1 MINMPKRK
9 KKTNLT
15 TGKKHM
21 RMRRSRPGLVPQM
34 NWNTEI
40 EIFEHDKS
48 VDEEESDVEYEIDC
62 EDGPIRIYPEK

>member
-9 KKTNLT
+9 NNTNLT

-34 NWNTEI
+34 SCNTEI
-40 EIFEHDKS
+40 F
-48 VDEEESDVEYEIDC
+48 
-62 EDGPIRIYPEK
+62 EDGPIGNYPEE

>member
-1 MINMPKRK
+1 M
-9 KKTNLT
+9 T

-40 EIFEHDKS
+40 FEHDES
-48 VDEEESDVEYEIDC
+48 VDEEESDMKDEINF
-62 EDGPIRIYPEK
+62 EDGPIRNYPEE

>member
-21 RMRRSRPGLVPQM
+21 RMRRSRPGLVPKM

-40 EIFEHDKS
+40 FEHDES
-48 VDEEESDVEYEIDC
+48 VDEEESDVEDEIIF
-62 EDGPIRIYPEK
+62 EDGPIRNYPEE

>member
-40 EIFEHDKS
+40 FEHDES
-48 VDEEESDVEYEIDC
+48 VDEEESDVEDEIYF
-62 EDGPIRIYPEK
+62 EDGPIRNYPEE

>member
-40 EIFEHDKS
+40 FEHDES
-48 VDEEESDVEYEIDC
+48 VDEEESDMEDEINF
-62 EDGPIRIYPEK
+62 EDGPIRNYPEE

>member
-34 NWNTEI
+34 NWNTES
-40 EIFEHDKS
+40 FEHDES
-48 VDEEESDVEYEIDC
+48 VDEEESDMEAEINF
-62 EDGPIRIYPEK
+62 EDGPIRNYPEE